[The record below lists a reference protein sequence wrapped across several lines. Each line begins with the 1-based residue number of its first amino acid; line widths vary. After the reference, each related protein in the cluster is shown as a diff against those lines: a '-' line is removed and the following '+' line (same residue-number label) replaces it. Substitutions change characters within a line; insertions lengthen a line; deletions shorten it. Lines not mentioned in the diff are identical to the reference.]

1 MRFDNMQPNVWY
13 DPVEQPGRK
22 KWRAWYSA
30 FTSCSKDKSTVPFCN
45 NQPQKCG
52 TDNQRGGSRGSGFL
66 YAESDDGFEWT
77 KPNLGM
83 AEFPKGSGNKN
94 NNLLEND
101 GMTTGIYLDVRPHP
115 KRVTNA
121 SAVFYERRCC

>member
-1 MRFDNMQPNVWY
+1 MSARCRPST
-13 DPVEQPGRK
+13 PG
-22 KWRAWYSA
+22 
-30 FTSCSKDKSTVPFCN
+30 T
-45 NQPQKCG
+45 G
-52 TDNQRGGSRGSGFL
+52 GGSRGSGFL

-101 GMTTGIYLDVRPHP
+101 CMTTGIYLDVRPQA
-115 KRVTNA
+115 KIVA
-121 SAVFYERRCC
+121 DACAVF